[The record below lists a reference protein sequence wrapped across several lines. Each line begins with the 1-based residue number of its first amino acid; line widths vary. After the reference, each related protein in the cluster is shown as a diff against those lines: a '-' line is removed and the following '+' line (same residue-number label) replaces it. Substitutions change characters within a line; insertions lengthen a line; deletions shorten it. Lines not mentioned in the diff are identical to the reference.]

1 MIRSLDL
8 NTRRD
13 QTRKMLTSILGERI
27 YITFA
32 SELGLKCH
40 GRLAG
45 LTAVGLSALVRQS
58 MPEQYVGPLPAIAVV
73 DDDLRSGKY
82 KPDGAA
88 MVFDAIVLH
97 EASHI
102 ATSAVTSEICPVDDS
117 ESLRDLV
124 QVPWR
129 EWKSHSGAILWTG
142 HDSKFIR
149 ALCHLH
155 HRMESRGH
163 WVSLDLAFSHTLYG
177 LSSAE
182 KYADSLDDECR
193 SKDWLPLSEALSR
206 PMPEKFVKLWQ
217 DDVVRSLGLFPVSK
231 GQNSV
236 EHF

>member
-13 QTRKMLTSILGERI
+13 QTRKMLTSILGERV
-27 YITFA
+27 YIAFA

-45 LTAVGLSALVRQS
+45 LTAVGLSALVRES

-82 KPDGAA
+82 KADGAA
-88 MVFDAIVLH
+88 VLFDAIVLH

-102 ATSAVTSEICPVDDS
+102 VTSAVTSEICPDDDN
-117 ESLRDLV
+117 EELRDLV

-129 EWKSHSGAILWTG
+129 EWKSHSGPVLWTG
-142 HDSKFIR
+142 HDWKFIR
-149 ALCHLH
+149 SLCHLH

-163 WVSLDLAFSHTLYG
+163 WVSPDLAFSHENYG
-177 LSSAE
+177 LSPAE
-182 KYADSLDDECR
+182 EYAETLGDECR
-193 SKDWLPLSEALSR
+193 SKDWLPLSEALGG
-206 PMPEKFVKLWQ
+206 PMPAKFQKLWQ
-217 DDVVRSLGLFPVSK
+217 DDVVRSLSLVPVER
-231 GQNSV
+231 V
-236 EHF
+236 